1 MKIKQSILL
10 AFTLSALAL
19 SANAGE
25 VNVTSTST
33 LSDVWNVTP
42 SSSKEVKLTEN
53 WVFNISSDAVLN
65 IPKSG
70 TIGIINTNTGD
81 KYGVTF
87 TGDGS
92 VNAKPEGETN
102 ALELNF
108 KNNGSNYILIDWTG
122 NRFSVNS
129 DDTTMYIGDGT
140 HNVTVAGV
148 MANTGTVNVHS
159 GSTVTG
165 SFNVCSVAK
174 KSTVE
179 NGAIIN
185 VTAARVAYADINGT
199 LTSGSIQT
207 ANGWRHSLAFGWIAA
222 NSETMR
228 ETKGGTYAKTVTLG
242 ATAKIKDTYATND
255 GAYFS
260 VWAEN
265 LISNVDS
272 TVGGKIESAAE
283 LHIYGSSTQK
293 TTVTFNSKNAFN
305 LGYADDTKKTFNTQG
320 NSTFYLGEN
329 VSKVTRLKLE
339 GDKDAVNHTVDS
351 KLSANVI
358 FDINADNDFGAI
370 EFCYADATNT
380 STLELSTGGF
390 NVTIG
395 DIYFYNDFCSV
406 ILTDST
412 WVNDTLLLTSRDV
425 AYWQDK
431 IDNGQISYTGNT
443 EGNLVAVSAIDGSGV
458 YLNVV
463 TAVPEPAEW
472 AVILGALA
480 LGFVAYKRRK

>member
-1 MKIKQSILL
+1 MKINKTIQLGFIL
-10 AFTLSALAL
+10 SVLAL
-19 SANAGE
+19 SVNAGE
-25 VNVTSTST
+25 VNVTSTSNI
-33 LSDVWNVTP
+33 SDVWTVT
-42 SSSKEVKLTEN
+42 SSSGNVELSEN
-53 WVFNISSDAVLN
+53 WVFNISSGAKLSMYYSN
-65 IPKSG
+65 AKIKSVSG
-70 TIGIINTNTGD
+70 N
-81 KYGVTF
+81 YGLTF

-92 VNAKPEGETN
+92 VNVKPEGETN
-102 ALELNF
+102 GLEFNF
-108 KNNGSNYILIDWTG
+108 KNKGSNYILTDWTG
-122 NRFSVNS
+122 NRFSVND
-129 DDTTMYIGDGT
+129 DDTVMNIGDAT

-148 MANTGTVNVHS
+148 MSNKGTINVHS

-185 VTAARVAYADINGT
+185 VTAARVAYADINGS

-228 ETKGGTYAKTVTLG
+228 ETVGGIYAKTITLG
-242 ATAKIKDTYATND
+242 KTAKIKDTYATND

-272 TVGGKIESAAE
+272 TEGGKIESAAE
-283 LHIYGSSTQK
+283 LHIYGSSTKK

-305 LGYADDTKKTFNTQG
+305 LGYADDSKKTFNTQG
-320 NSTFYLGEN
+320 DSIFYLGEN
-329 VSKVTRLKLE
+329 ISKKTNIKLE
-339 GDKDAVNHTVDS
+339 GDEKPVSRTIDS
-351 KLSANVI
+351 KLSANVK
-358 FDINADNDFGAI
+358 FDINADNDFGGI

-380 STLELSTGGF
+380 SILELSTGGF

-412 WVNDTLLLTSRDV
+412 WVNDTLLLTSHDI
-425 AYWQDK
+425 AYWQGK
-431 IDNGQISYTGNT
+431 IDKGQISYTGNT
-443 EGNLVAVSAIDGSGV
+443 EGNLVAVNAIDGSGV
-458 YLNVV
+458 YLNVI

-472 AVILGALA
+472 AFIFGALA
-480 LGFVAYKRRK
+480 LGFVAYRRRK